1 MRAGDRENGRGREQD
16 NKKNLQENI
25 RNYPADHSD

>member
-1 MRAGDRENGRGREQD
+1 VGDRENGRGGEKD
-16 NKKNLQENI
+16 NKKNLQENK